1 MFVSRGAYYLLVET
15 FKMAAKLLQ
24 WLYSPNLP
32 GSTFPEDTTGSL
44 STVPIY
50 KPDLL
55 VVQREGRLAL
65 TRGWILIPFSFFSL
79 FKSIP

>member
-1 MFVSRGAYYLLVET
+1 MFVSRRAYYLLVET
-15 FKMAAKLLQ
+15 FKMAAKLFAVAI
-24 WLYSPNLP
+24 SPNLP
-32 GSTFPEDTTGSL
+32 GSTFPEVTTGSL

-65 TRGWILIPFSFFSL
+65 TRG
-79 FKSIP
+79 

>member
-1 MFVSRGAYYLLVET
+1 
-15 FKMAAKLLQ
+15 MAAKLFAVAI
-24 WLYSPNLP
+24 SPNLP
-32 GSTFPEDTTGSL
+32 GSTFPEVTTGSL

-65 TRGWILIPFSFFSL
+65 TRG
-79 FKSIP
+79 